1 MTRRLL
7 LSYFLLTGFVL
18 LVLEIPLGFSLTHN
32 AEHSL
37 LGGVGHDTTVLAT
50 LVEDAV
56 EQRQASAIAGP
67 ARDYARRVG
76 GPVVVVDSAGTM
88 LFDSGHPSGAPEDF
102 SNRPEIRQALAGASP
117 AGVPPPATPASHPAP
132 GSAPAAS

>member
-37 LGGVGHDTTVLAT
+37 LGGVGSVVLAAVF
-50 LVEDAV
+50 LVGWELARSTTRPLRSLEGVAGRLAAGDLSARAVVPKGPPELRSLSDAFN
-56 EQRQASAIAGP
+56 QMASRLEELVTSRSEFAA
-67 ARDYARRVG
+67 
-76 GPVVVVDSAGTM
+76 
-88 LFDSGHPSGAPEDF
+88 H
-102 SNRPEIRQALAGASP
+102 
-117 AGVPPPATPASHPAP
+117 ASHELRSPLTALRLR
-132 GSAPAAS
+132 